1 MIVVQEGNDHA
12 MSLVRLVPWIV
23 HSVIEYAA
31 AALLI
36 AAPFLFGFDSDTAQ
50 WTAIALGVLVLL
62 VAVITRSPVGVTKSL
77 PVSAHATLDYVLAVV
92 LVLVPFLLG
101 FADDTAAVTFFVLLG
116 VAHAGL
122 SMLTR
127 FPLKAPA

>member
-1 MIVVQEGNDHA
+1 

-23 HSVIEYAA
+23 HSAVEYAA
-31 AALLI
+31 AVLLLI
-36 AAPFLFGFDSDTAQ
+36 APFLFGFDSDRAK
-50 WTAIALGVLVLL
+50 WTSIALGVVVLL
-62 VAVITRSPVGVTKSL
+62 VAVISRSPLGLTKSL

-92 LVLVPFLLG
+92 LVLSPFVLG
-101 FADDTAAVTFFVLLG
+101 FADDTRAVTFFVLLG

-127 FPLKAPA
+127 FPERTSAPA